1 MKKILS
7 IYICLAISLFS
18 LSAQNIGLVLSGGGA
33 KGAYQVGVWK
43 AMEEYGL
50 TNKVKIASGTSVGA
64 LNATLFAN
72 VTTTKAEQLWKEKI
86 GFLAVLTPDLG
97 KVSLSADKIASFVNE
112 LQGFYQYAKQQNLIS
127 QQNFAEIP
135 ATSDIHP
142 EEQEKGGNAVLATV
156 IEGAKIGGS
165 ALVDYAKDFFLTDT
179 KTPGIFSRESL
190 AKIIKQNISY
200 PNYNSWNFDVYATT
214 VRKDGLLFNAGINGL
229 ATFFDLD
236 IPITNT
242 FHLNEQKN
250 TDHITQ
256 ILLASSAIPIAFDSV
271 TLPKNVILDGKEVGQ
286 EFEYI
291 DGGFELVGG
300 RNTPITPILNR
311 TDIDTVFVVYLKSAE
326 ELGETKAST
335 NSLSEKGIAT
345 VEIIPSQ
352 PLGNLIKGT
361 MNFSDKQIQN
371 LIDLG
376 YADTVRILKSKGYQ
390 KPGSYNSWST
400 SYYDDYYNNY
410 TDDYNSYIDDYNAYD
425 DYYNSYDDSYYYYD
439 DYNSYDDSYYYD
451 DDYNSYDDSYYYD
464 DDYNSYDDSYYY
476 DDYYW
481 YD

>member
-50 TNKVKIASGTSVGA
+50 TNKVKAASGTSVGA

-72 VTTTKAEQLWKEKI
+72 VTTTKAQQLWKEKI

-97 KVSLSADKIASFVNE
+97 KVSLSADKISQFVSE
-112 LQGFYQYAKQQNLIS
+112 LQSFYQYAQQRNLIS
-127 QQNFAEIP
+127 QQSQESSSN
-135 ATSDIHP
+135 ATLETIV
-142 EEQEKGGNAVLATV
+142 EAT
-156 IEGAKIGGS
+156 KIGGS
-165 ALVDYAKDFFLTDT
+165 ALLDYFKQFFLTDV
-179 KTPGIFSRESL
+179 KSYGIFSRSAL
-190 AKIIKQNISY
+190 AKIISQNISS
-200 PNYNSWNFDVYATT
+200 PAGFYNNWNFDIYAST
-214 VRKDGLLFNAGINGL
+214 VRKNNLALYAGI
-229 ATFFDLD
+229 ATVGALLD
-236 IPITNT
+236 MDVPLTT
-242 FHLNEQKN
+242 AFHLNQQKSIE
-250 TDHITQ
+250 HITQ
-256 ILLASSAIPIAFDSV
+256 ILLASSAIPVAFDSV
-271 TLPKNVILDGKEVGQ
+271 TLPKNVILSGKEVGQ
-286 EFEYI
+286 QYEYI

-300 RNTPITPILNR
+300 RNTPTTPLLQR
-311 TDIDTVFVVYLKSAE
+311 SDIDTLFVVYLKSTE
-326 ELGETKAST
+326 ELGEKKV
-335 NSLSEKGIAT
+335 SLEEFSKKGIAT

-361 MNFSDKQIQN
+361 LNFSDKQIQN

-410 TDDYNSYIDDYNAYD
+410 TDDYNSYVDDYNAYD
-425 DYYNSYDDSYYYYD
+425 DYYNSYDDSYYY
-439 DYNSYDDSYYYD
+439 
-451 DDYNSYDDSYYYD
+451 
-464 DDYNSYDDSYYY
+464 

>member
-7 IYICLAISLFS
+7 ICICLVISLFS
-18 LSAQNIGLVLSGGGA
+18 LSSENIGLVLSGGGA

-50 TNKVKIASGTSVGA
+50 TNKVKAASGTSVGA

-127 QQNFAEIP
+127 QQNVAEIP
-135 ATSDIHP
+135 ATSDIQP

-190 AKIIKQNISY
+190 AKIIKQNITY
-200 PNYNSWNFDVYATT
+200 PNYNRWNFDVFATT

-271 TLPKNVILDGKEVGQ
+271 TLPKNVILNGKEVGQ

-335 NSLSEKGIAT
+335 TSLSEKGMSV

-361 MNFSDKQIQN
+361 LNFSEKQIQA

-376 YADTVRILKSKGYQ
+376 YKDTIRVISSKGY
-390 KPGSYNSWST
+390 KKTSSYNNWSY
-400 SYYDDYYNNY
+400 SYDDYYNY
-410 TDDYNSYIDDYNAYD
+410 GSSNSYD
-425 DYYNSYDDSYYYYD
+425 DYDYDDSYYYYD
-439 DYNSYDDSYYYD
+439 NDNENSSYNYSSYCEICGKYH
-451 DDYNSYDDSYYYD
+451 
-464 DDYNSYDDSYYY
+464 
-476 DDYYW
+476 
-481 YD
+481 

>member
-50 TNKVKIASGTSVGA
+50 TNKVKAASGTSVGA

-72 VTTTKAEQLWKEKI
+72 VTTTKAQQLWKEKI

-97 KVSLSADKIASFVNE
+97 KVSLSADKISQFVSE
-112 LQGFYQYAKQQNLIS
+112 LQSFYQYAQQRNLIAQQS
-127 QQNFAEIP
+127 QESSSN
-135 ATSDIHP
+135 ATLETIV
-142 EEQEKGGNAVLATV
+142 EAT
-156 IEGAKIGGS
+156 KIGVS
-165 ALVDYAKDFFLTDT
+165 ALLDYFKQFFLTDV
-179 KTPGIFSRESL
+179 KSYGIFSRSAL
-190 AKIIKQNISY
+190 AKIISQNISF
-200 PNYNSWNFDVYATT
+200 PAEFYNNWNFDIYAST
-214 VRKDGLLFNAGINGL
+214 VRKNNLALYAGI
-229 ATFFDLD
+229 ATVGALLD
-236 IPITNT
+236 MDVPLTIA
-242 FHLNEQKN
+242 FHLNQQKSIE
-250 TDHITQ
+250 HITQ
-256 ILLASSAIPIAFDSV
+256 ILLASSAIPVAFDSV

-286 EFEYI
+286 QYEYI

-300 RNTPITPILNR
+300 RNTPTTPLLQRN
-311 TDIDTVFVVYLKSAE
+311 DIDTLFVVYLKSTE
-326 ELGETKAST
+326 ELGEKKV
-335 NSLSEKGIAT
+335 SLEEFSKKGIAT

-361 MNFSDKQIQN
+361 LNFSDKQIQN

-376 YADTVRILKSKGYQ
+376 YEDTVRILKSKGYQ
-390 KPGSYNSWST
+390 KPGNYNSWST

-410 TDDYNSYIDDYNAYD
+410 TDDYNSYV
-425 DYYNSYDDSYYYYD
+425 D
-439 DYNSYDDSYYYD
+439 DYNSYDDY
-451 DDYNSYDDSYYYD
+451 
-464 DDYNSYDDSYYY
+464 YNSYDDSYYY

>member
-7 IYICLAISLFS
+7 ICICLVISLFS
-18 LSAQNIGLVLSGGGA
+18 LSSENIGLVLSGGGA

-50 TNKVKIASGTSVGA
+50 TNKVKVASGTSVGA

-127 QQNFAEIP
+127 QQNVAEIP
-135 ATSDIHP
+135 ATSDIQP

-236 IPITNT
+236 IPVTNT

-326 ELGETKAST
+326 ELGEKKAYTSRLT
-335 NSLSEKGIAT
+335 EKGMSV

-361 MNFSDKQIQN
+361 LNFSDKQIQN

-376 YADTVRILKSKGYQ
+376 YEDTVRTLTATGY
-390 KPGSYNSWST
+390 KKTSSYNSWST
-400 SYYDDYYNNY
+400 SYYDDYYNYGSN
-410 TDDYNSYIDDYNAYD
+410 NSYD
-425 DYYNSYDDSYYYYD
+425 DYDYDDSYYYYD
-439 DYNSYDDSYYYD
+439 NDNENSSYNYSSYCEICGKYH
-451 DDYNSYDDSYYYD
+451 
-464 DDYNSYDDSYYY
+464 
-476 DDYYW
+476 
-481 YD
+481 

>member
-50 TNKVKIASGTSVGA
+50 TNKVKAASGTSVGA

-72 VTTTKAEQLWKEKI
+72 VTTTKAQQLWKEKI

-97 KVSLSADKIASFVNE
+97 KVSLSADKISQFVSE
-112 LQGFYQYAKQQNLIS
+112 LQSFYQYAQQRNLIS
-127 QQNFAEIP
+127 QQNVAEIP
-135 ATSDIHP
+135 ETTDIHP
-142 EEQEKGGNAVLATV
+142 EEQEKGGNAVLATIV
-156 IEGAKIGGS
+156 EGAKIGGS
-165 ALVDYAKDFFLTDT
+165 ALVDYFKLFAMTAD
-179 KTPGIFSRESL
+179 KTPGIFSRASL
-190 AKIIKQNISY
+190 ETIIRQNIDSPFSY
-200 PNYNSWNFDVYATT
+200 ASTWNFDVYATT
-214 VRKDGLLFNAGINGL
+214 IRKRRLAAKAATVTTGLYTDYSHAFY
-229 ATFFDLD
+229 
-236 IPITNT
+236 
-242 FHLNEQKN
+242 LNEQRN

-256 ILLASSAIPIAFDSV
+256 ILLASSAIPVAFDSV

-286 EFEYI
+286 QYEYI

-300 RNTPITPILNR
+300 SNTPTTPLLQR
-311 TDIDTVFVVYLKSAE
+311 SDIDTLFVVYLKSTE
-326 ELGETKAST
+326 ELGEKKV
-335 NSLSEKGIAT
+335 SLEEFSKKGIAT

-410 TDDYNSYIDDYNAYD
+410 TDDYNSYVDDYNAYD
-425 DYYNSYDDSYYYYD
+425 DYYNSYDDSYYY
-439 DYNSYDDSYYYD
+439 
-451 DDYNSYDDSYYYD
+451 
-464 DDYNSYDDSYYY
+464 

>member
-50 TNKVKIASGTSVGA
+50 INKVKIASGTSVGA

-112 LQGFYQYAKQQNLIS
+112 LQGFYQYAKQRNLIS
-127 QQNFAEIP
+127 QQNVAEIP
-135 ATSDIHP
+135 ETSDIQP
-142 EEQEKGGNAVLATV
+142 EGQEKGGNAVLATV
-156 IEGAKIGGS
+156 IEGVKIGGS
-165 ALVDYAKDFFLTDT
+165 ALVDYFKLFALTGD

-190 AKIIKQNISY
+190 AKIIKQNITY

-214 VRKDGLLFNAGINGL
+214 IRKRRLAAKALTVNTGLY
-229 ATFFDLD
+229 TDYSHS
-236 IPITNT
+236 

-271 TLPKNVILDGKEVGQ
+271 TLPKHVILDGKEVGQ

-335 NSLSEKGIAT
+335 NSLSEKGMSV

-361 MNFSDKQIQN
+361 LNFSDKQIQA

-376 YADTVRILKSKGYQ
+376 YKDTIRVLSSKGY
-390 KPGSYNSWST
+390 KKTSSYNNWSY
-400 SYYDDYYNNY
+400 SYDDYYNY
-410 TDDYNSYIDDYNAYD
+410 GSSNSYYDY
-425 DYYNSYDDSYYYYD
+425 DY
-439 DYNSYDDSYYYD
+439 
-451 DDYNSYDDSYYYD
+451 
-464 DDYNSYDDSYYY
+464 YDDSYYY

>member
-7 IYICLAISLFS
+7 ICMYLAISLF
-18 LSAQNIGLVLSGGGA
+18 LLPAENIGLVLSGGGA

-112 LQGFYQYAKQQNLIS
+112 LQGFYQYAKQRNLIS
-127 QQNFAEIP
+127 QQNVAEIP
-135 ATSDIHP
+135 ETSDIQP
-142 EEQEKGGNAVLATV
+142 EGQEKGGNAVLATV
-156 IEGAKIGGS
+156 IEGVKIGGS
-165 ALVDYAKDFFLTDT
+165 ALVDYFKLFALTGD

-190 AKIIKQNISY
+190 AKIIKQNITY
-200 PNYNSWNFDVYATT
+200 PNYNSWIFDVYATT
-214 VRKDGLLFNAGINGL
+214 IRKRRLAAKALTVNTGLYTDYSHN
-229 ATFFDLD
+229 
-236 IPITNT
+236 

-335 NSLSEKGIAT
+335 NSLSEKGMSV

-361 MNFSDKQIQN
+361 LNFSDKQIQA

-376 YADTVRILKSKGYQ
+376 YKDTIRVLSSKGY
-390 KPGSYNSWST
+390 KKTSSYNNWSY
-400 SYYDDYYNNY
+400 SYDDYYNY
-410 TDDYNSYIDDYNAYD
+410 GSSNSYYDY
-425 DYYNSYDDSYYYYD
+425 DY
-439 DYNSYDDSYYYD
+439 
-451 DDYNSYDDSYYYD
+451 
-464 DDYNSYDDSYYY
+464 YDDSYYY

>member
-18 LSAQNIGLVLSGGGA
+18 LSSENIGLVLSGGGA

-112 LQGFYQYAKQQNLIS
+112 LQGFYQYAKQRNLIS
-127 QQNFAEIP
+127 QQNVAEIP
-135 ATSDIHP
+135 ETSDIQP
-142 EEQEKGGNAVLATV
+142 EGQEKGGNAVLATV
-156 IEGAKIGGS
+156 IEGVKIGGS
-165 ALVDYAKDFFLTDT
+165 ALVDYFKLFALTDD

-190 AKIIKQNISY
+190 AKIIKQNITY

-214 VRKDGLLFNAGINGL
+214 IRKRRLAAKALTVNTGLY
-229 ATFFDLD
+229 TDYSHS
-236 IPITNT
+236 

-256 ILLASSAIPIAFDSV
+256 ILLASSAIPVAFDSV

-286 EFEYI
+286 QYEYI

-300 RNTPITPILNR
+300 SNTPTTPLLQR
-311 TDIDTVFVVYLKSAE
+311 SDIDTLFVVYLKSTE
-326 ELGETKAST
+326 ELGGKKVPLEEFSK
-335 NSLSEKGIAT
+335 KGIAT

-425 DYYNSYDDSYYYYD
+425 DYYNSYDDSYYY
-439 DYNSYDDSYYYD
+439 
-451 DDYNSYDDSYYYD
+451 
-464 DDYNSYDDSYYY
+464 

>member
-7 IYICLAISLFS
+7 ICICLAISLFS
-18 LSAQNIGLVLSGGGA
+18 LSSENIGLVLSGGGA

-112 LQGFYQYAKQQNLIS
+112 LQGFYQYAKQRNLIS
-127 QQNFAEIP
+127 QQNVAEIP
-135 ATSDIHP
+135 ETSDIQP
-142 EEQEKGGNAVLATV
+142 EGQEKGGNAVLATV
-156 IEGAKIGGS
+156 IEGVKIGGS

-190 AKIIKQNISY
+190 AKIIKQNITY

-214 VRKDGLLFNAGINGL
+214 VRKNGLLLNAGINGL

-236 IPITNT
+236 IPVTST

-286 EFEYI
+286 ESEYI

-335 NSLSEKGIAT
+335 NSLSEKGMSV

-361 MNFSDKQIQN
+361 LNFSEKQIQA

-376 YADTVRILKSKGYQ
+376 YKDTIRVLSSKGY
-390 KPGSYNSWST
+390 KKTSSYNNWSY
-400 SYYDDYYNNY
+400 SYDDYYNY
-410 TDDYNSYIDDYNAYD
+410 GSSNSYD
-425 DYYNSYDDSYYYYD
+425 DYDYDDSYYYYD
-439 DYNSYDDSYYYD
+439 NDNENSSYNYSSYCEICGKYH
-451 DDYNSYDDSYYYD
+451 
-464 DDYNSYDDSYYY
+464 
-476 DDYYW
+476 
-481 YD
+481 

>member
-1 MKKILS
+1 MC
-7 IYICLAISLFS
+7 IYLIISLFS
-18 LSAQNIGLVLSGGGA
+18 LSSENIGLVLSGGGA

-50 TNKVKIASGTSVGA
+50 TNKVKAASGTSVGA

-127 QQNFAEIP
+127 QQNVAEIP
-135 ATSDIHP
+135 ATSDIQP

-236 IPITNT
+236 IPVTNT

-326 ELGETKAST
+326 ELGEKKAYTSRLT
-335 NSLSEKGIAT
+335 EKGIN
-345 VEIIPSQ
+345 VMEIIPSQ
-352 PLGNLIKGT
+352 SLGNLIKGT
-361 MNFSDKQIQN
+361 LNFSDKQIQA

-376 YADTVRILKSKGYQ
+376 YKDTIRVISSKGY
-390 KPGSYNSWST
+390 KKTSSYNNWSY
-400 SYYDDYYNNY
+400 SYDDYYNY
-410 TDDYNSYIDDYNAYD
+410 GSSNSYD
-425 DYYNSYDDSYYYYD
+425 DYDYDDSYYYYD
-439 DYNSYDDSYYYD
+439 NENSSYNYSSYCEICGKYH
-451 DDYNSYDDSYYYD
+451 
-464 DDYNSYDDSYYY
+464 
-476 DDYYW
+476 
-481 YD
+481 